1 VITVR
6 WADDDI
12 AFPQVEFRRLFRP
25 LKREVPPDAA
35 MVTAYTDGAVT
46 LRSNRLREGG
56 YHEATDMSG
65 MQGVHTGDFVVHG
78 LDILR
83 GSVGISDSTGAIS
96 SVCVLCEPTAQADP
110 RYFAWVIRAQAF
122 SGFPRALARGVRE
135 GGADFRRWD
144 TLAELP
150 VPAPP
155 MSVQT
160 AIADYLDTETARI
173 DTLISKKQ
181 RMIWLINQRFTTVV
195 DHLVWGASEDVGWS
209 ENLPAGWTSQAFS
222 VSTTVAEGQVDPR
235 LEQFRDLPLI
245 APNHIE
251 SGTGRILFLESAAG
265 QEAISGKYL
274 CLAGDVIYSKIR
286 PSLCKVAIA
295 PERCLT
301 SADMYPIR
309 PSKNL
314 TPRFLL
320 YFLLSRRFT
329 DLAVL
334 ESERVAMPKINR
346 DALGRV
352 RMPIPPLYVQDEIVS
367 SLDRE
372 SSYRHRMAVT
382 LDKQIVLLQER
393 RQALITAAVTG
404 QLDIPEVAA

>member
-56 YHEATDMSG
+56 YHEATDMTG
-65 MQGVHTGDFVVHG
+65 MQGVHKGDFVVHG

-83 GSVGISDSTGAIS
+83 GSVGISDSAGAIS
-96 SVCVLCEPTAQADP
+96 SVCVLCEPTPQADP

-155 MSVQT
+155 KEVQT

-173 DTLISKKQ
+173 DKLISKKQ
-181 RMIWLINQRFTTVV
+181 RMIELLQEGWFSIVESRMRELALEYGTIPLRY
-195 DHLVWGASEDVGWS
+195 LVKCLDGARVPLSSEERGGREGPIPYYGASRIVDWIDSHIFNETLVLLGEDGAQLGDPRYEIAQV
-209 ENLPAGWTSQAFS
+209 
-222 VSTTVAEGQVDPR
+222 VSGKIWVNNHAHVLRPISVDPNFLTLLLNTFDR
-235 LEQFRDLPLI
+235 IQF
-245 APNHIE
+245 
-251 SGTGRILFLESAAG
+251 
-265 QEAISGKYL
+265 ISG
-274 CLAGDVIYSKIR
+274 GTREKITQDDMNR
-286 PSLCKVAIA
+286 IPVPNLSPDEQKMEVQRMGAWRI
-295 PERCLT
+295 RCVDTTDRL
-301 SADMYPIR
+301 
-309 PSKNL
+309 
-314 TPRFLL
+314 
-320 YFLLSRRFT
+320 RR
-329 DLAVL
+329 
-334 ESERVAMPKINR
+334 
-346 DALGRV
+346 
-352 RMPIPPLYVQDEIVS
+352 
-367 SLDRE
+367 
-372 SSYRHRMAVT
+372 
-382 LDKQIVLLQER
+382 QITLLQER
-393 RQALITAAVTG
+393 RQALITGAVTG
-404 QLDIPEVAA
+404 LLDIPEVAA